1 MNSHRGF
8 TLVELLVV
16 IIIIALLAALLFP
29 VFAKAREKERPATC
43 LSNMNQLR
51 LGFLQYVNDCDEGY
65 PCGTAIIDPNTKK
78 GSGSMRVV
86 LLAFSDFWFLWQRWI

>member
-29 VFAKAREKERPATC
+29 VFAKAREKERQATC

-51 LGFLQYVNDCDEGY
+51 LGFLQYVNDYD
-65 PCGTAIIDPNTKK
+65 
-78 GSGSMRVV
+78 
-86 LLAFSDFWFLWQRWI
+86 